1 MLDSVVNL
9 VIDDATADIYDDLLL
24 QLHEA
29 RDQQNELE
37 EENARLRGEF
47 VSINE
52 DAAKLKRK
60 LQHDFLLVMAQL
72 SEKDRQEEVIH
83 SLREQLDTMHRKD
96 NHQKDG
102 SESNDS
108 LSAPVAGQSTRA
120 RGPEESVNR
129 SFKNEPGASQQ
140 ELGRDASASS
150 SSAAAE
156 PVAPAT
162 ALPPSYDSLNLRP
175 GSQTPGTPILG
186 VSAEAANGRRRV
198 TKVGSNQSIAQRA
211 ANAVSRMTN
220 GEIREVAALGSRL
233 RKLQKAYDKLQGEKD
248 DLVKEV
254 RAKEKVRDFLVKE
267 AKSAKE
273 EAARAVAQSS
283 ADQEVIAYLDGAH
296 REVEQKVDEVTTER
310 DAALKQAKLAEEKY
324 LELRE
329 RAEREQKKLT
339 EDARSTGRS
348 VGQLKAEK
356 KLLVKEVK
364 RLQEQLAKTKQ
375 ALQVYLK

>member
-1 MLDSVVNL
+1 
-9 VIDDATADIYDDLLL
+9 
-24 QLHEA
+24 
-29 RDQQNELE
+29 
-37 EENARLRGEF
+37 
-47 VSINE
+47 
-52 DAAKLKRK
+52 
-60 LQHDFLLVMAQL
+60 
-72 SEKDRQEEVIH
+72 
-83 SLREQLDTMHRKD
+83 
-96 NHQKDG
+96 
-102 SESNDS
+102 
-108 LSAPVAGQSTRA
+108 
-120 RGPEESVNR
+120 
-129 SFKNEPGASQQ
+129 
-140 ELGRDASASS
+140 
-150 SSAAAE
+150 
-156 PVAPAT
+156 
-162 ALPPSYDSLNLRP
+162 LNLQP
-175 GSQTPGTPILG
+175 GSRTPGTPILG

-273 EAARAVAQSS
+273 EAARAVAQSA